1 MIWELGSRE
10 KLAHKNFK
18 VWDLSAFSMPLQVAL
33 TSNYT
38 ATINRVAWSPDGTL
52 FGKSLTFFFK

>member
-18 VWDLSAFSMPLQVAL
+18 VWDLGTCSMPVQVCIL
-33 TSNYT
+33 TLIKT
-38 ATINRVAWSPDGTL
+38 DDIMV
-52 FGKSLTFFFK
+52 TF